1 MFRLLL
7 ILVVLLLSG
16 CILIPLPDGGPDVQQ
31 TALPTL
37 GASTEQIHQSLGT
50 PNLLNS
56 PNYKIYDW
64 ETGRRFLIIPA
75 FPTGLPVGGVIAKN
89 RTRLLLALDEQ
100 GAVARMECSVAAFNS
115 EQLKT
120 LGCLD
125 PTKQHSGTA
134 QLYER
139 NINKLPELNNSSFY
153 DGSLS
158 GSFLKMVLSPDGR
171 LFAAVDTDLH
181 VWVVH
186 LDNFKV
192 IFDYQA
198 ASPGWNTGGR
208 PRLAFSQDS
217 SKLVLSQPDNST
229 LVFRRDENDFVE
241 ESRIEGLE
249 IHDVQFA
256 QDGSLIGLNK
266 DHAIQVSTTGSVIAQ
281 SDKEGTISFGP
292 DGPVIKRTV
301 KAAPILSAVLDFSWH
316 IPSQRAVFSAE
327 GRGLVVLDPRNDF
340 ARQNGIAN
348 FQFSPRSDWLVGNN
362 CQYIALWNSRELVN
376 ILADTAQNKPLSPE
390 RAMLS
395 PLTSRDKNMP
405 DKCIGPIAFNPN
417 GDMMAAASHQSIQV
431 WAIRPG
437 VSPSISEPIS
447 IDLSQSLPWSTDT
460 ILAMAL
466 TQDNRL
472 VAIFSHFYD
481 IMVTGWQIK
490 EID

>member
-31 TALPTL
+31 TALPPL
-37 GASTEQIHQSLGT
+37 GARTEQIHQSLGT

-100 GAVARMECSVAAFNS
+100 GAVARMECSVAALNS

-125 PTKQHSGTA
+125 PTKQHSGTT
-134 QLYER
+134 QLYEQK
-139 NINKLPELNNSSFY
+139 INELPGLERGRFY
-153 DGSLS
+153 DGRLS

-181 VWVVH
+181 VWVVD
-186 LDNFKV
+186 LDNFQV
-192 IFDYQA
+192 IFEYQA
-198 ASPGWNTGGR
+198 DPPGWNTGGM
-208 PRLAFSQDS
+208 PRLTFSKDS
-217 SKLVLSQPDNST
+217 NKLVISQPDNPM
-229 LVFRRDENDFVE
+229 LVLRRNENGFVE
-241 ESRIEGLE
+241 ESRLEGLE

-256 QDGSLIGLNK
+256 QDGSLIGLHK
-266 DHAIQVSTTGSVIAQ
+266 DYAIQVSTTGSVIAQ

-327 GRGLVVLDPRNDF
+327 GQGLVVLDPRNDF

-348 FQFSPRSDWLVGNN
+348 FQFSPQSDWLAGNN
-362 CQYIALWNSRELVN
+362 CQYVALWNSRNLANILVN
-376 ILADTAQNKPLSPE
+376 ITEKEPLSPE
-390 RAMLS
+390 RAMLT

-405 DKCIGPIAFNPN
+405 DKCIGPIAFNPD
-417 GDMMAAASHQSIQV
+417 GDMMAAASHH
-431 WAIRPG
+431 AIHAWRIRSG
-437 VSPSISEPIS
+437 VSPSMNEPIS
-447 IDLSQSLPWSTDT
+447 IDLSQSLPWSSNT

-472 VAIFSHFYD
+472 VAIFSHFSD
-481 IMVTGWQIK
+481 IMVTSWKIK
-490 EID
+490 KID